1 MCKQKKITSRI
12 LMTIFVML
20 MYSTIFGQQ
29 NLTVTGKISDSL
41 SNSGIAVVS
50 ISVKGNSKAG
60 TTTDA
65 NGNFKITV
73 PNNAVLVISSLN
85 YAAKEI
91 PVQNR
96 SFLNISLSQKSSE
109 LNEVVVIGYGERK
122 KKDVTGA
129 ISTVSSKD
137 IEKSTAI
144 SPELALQGK
153 AAGVFVESGGGDPQA
168 RPLVRIRG
176 VNTFGYAEPLYV
188 VDGVPIYEGG
198 SGVTDG
204 AVGDVRS
211 PVNIFSMINP
221 QDIESITV
229 LKDASSAA
237 IYGVRA
243 SNGVVLITTKR
254 GKSGRPRVEFT
265 TSYGT
270 QSIPKTF
277 SFLNTQQ
284 YFSLVKE
291 AYDNNPD
298 INNGV
303 PVTAGVK
310 FGPLY
315 DPAGSQYAGNGATY
329 DWQKQLLNKNAP
341 IQDYSVRVSGGNDA
355 FNYYFSGG
363 YAKQESPLKSNFLER
378 YSIAAN
384 IESKVSKI
392 IQTGLTIRLVQ
403 ENSLVNTQSDLG
415 TMAATIPFQP
425 FFDPNDPTGYAPVAS
440 GTFKINP
447 AYDVAVLDSLYPL
460 SSNPTPEAI
469 KYRNQLISAL
479 ISQATAEGQPQKV
492 FVDGDPKLLWGPQT
506 RYNVFAFQSLNN
518 NNYDLVRALG
528 SAFVQIE
535 PIKGLR
541 IKGTLGGDYFIN
553 LRRSWENLD
562 NWRFSQTPGNPY
574 AGQNGKA
581 AGSYGERQSKTY
593 NINKELT
600 VNYNHTF
607 ATDHNI
613 DVVLSASDEFARW
626 YVNDLSGKVDYADPL
641 YRGIRNQPPFT
652 QGFAGILQ
660 EDALIG
666 YVGRISY
673 KYKDK
678 YYLDGTL
685 RYDGSSRLAPG
696 HRWDQFPSFA
706 AAWRISGENFFP
718 KISFIT
724 DLKIRGGWG
733 KLGNFQSA
741 GFYRYLSDVST
752 NPDYPLGSGNGNGYG
767 TQTQGAALPNF
778 ANTSLTWEKLKTTNI
793 GLDAQLFNNKVS
805 FTAEYYNKMTYNI
818 IQSVSLPPNTGIE
831 APADLNIAE
840 VRNRGFEFQV
850 SYNQRVGPVN
860 LNISTNLTTVDN
872 KVLKLNEGT
881 PLGNE
886 GGRIEEG
893 YSMFYLW
900 GYKEGGIFQTQAEID
915 AWRKSH
921 ADVSIGQSLT
931 DPSAGYTYKPGDMYF
946 QDVYGNP
953 VNSKDRYSKHPD
965 SLINSN
971 DRTFLG
977 KTIPGY
983 YYGFTLNA
991 NYKGIDISIFFQGT
1005 GDVKKYN
1012 YARSGGESMGGLAN
1026 QWATVL
1032 DRWTEQN
1039 HSTTIPRAV
1048 YNNPSNPTRFSSR
1061 FVESAAYLR
1070 LKNLQIG
1077 YSIPKTLLNR
1087 AGFIDN
1093 IRIYGSAINLFTVTK
1108 WTGLDPE
1115 NDFIPPTRQFLIGI
1129 NAAF

>member
-1 MCKQKKITSRI
+1 MCKQKRFTIRTSLTTLI
-12 LMTIFVML
+12 VLLCSSIFA
-20 MYSTIFGQQ
+20 QQ

-41 SNSGIAVVS
+41 SKSGLAVAS
-50 ISVKGNSKAG
+50 ITLKGNSKAG

-96 SFLNISLSQKSSE
+96 SFLNILLSQRSSE

-144 SPELALQGK
+144 SPEMALQGK

-188 VDGVPIYEGG
+188 VDGIPIYEGG
-198 SGVTDG
+198 AGATDG
-204 AVGDVRS
+204 AIGDIRS

-229 LKDASSAA
+229 LKDASAAA

-254 GKSGRPRVEFT
+254 GKSGRPKVEFT
-265 TSYGT
+265 TSYGV
-270 QSIPKTF
+270 QNIPKTF
-277 SFLNTQQ
+277 SFLNTKQ
-284 YFSLVKE
+284 YFSLVNE
-291 AYDNNPD
+291 AYNNNPD
-298 INNGV
+298 IDNGV
-303 PVTAGVK
+303 PVPAGVK
-310 FGPLY
+310 FGSFY
-315 DPAGSQYAGNGATY
+315 DPASSQYAGNSRTY
-329 DWQKQLLNKNAP
+329 DWQKQLLNKDAP

-425 FFDPNDPTGYAPVAS
+425 FFDPNDPTGFAPVTS
-440 GTFKINP
+440 GSFVANP
-447 AYDVAVLDSLYPL
+447 DYNPDLLNAGAPL
-460 SSNPTPEAI
+460 
-469 KYRNQLISAL
+469 
-479 ISQATAEGQPQKV
+479 V
-492 FVDGDPKLLWGPQT
+492 FAPDDPKSLWGPQS
-506 RYNVFAFQSLNN
+506 RFNVFAFQALNN
-518 NNYDLVRALG
+518 TKYDLLRVLG

-535 PIKGLR
+535 PVKGFR

-553 LRRSWENLD
+553 LKREWADVD

-574 AGQNGKA
+574 SGQDGKA
-581 AGSYGERQSKTY
+581 AGRYGERQGKTY
-593 NINKELT
+593 NLNKELT
-600 VNYNHTF
+600 LNYNHTF

-613 DVVLSASDEFARW
+613 DIVLSASDQFARW
-626 YVNDLSGKVDYADPL
+626 YVNDLSGNVDYADPL
-641 YRGIRNQPPFT
+641 YRGIANKPPYT

-706 AAWRISGENFFP
+706 AAWRISGEKFFP
-718 KISFIT
+718 KVSFIN

-741 GFYRYLSDVST
+741 PFYAYLSGVST
-752 NPDYPLGSGNGNGYG
+752 SPDYPLGSGNGNGFG

-778 ANTSLTWEKLKTTNI
+778 ANTSLSWEKLKTTNI

-805 FTAEYYNKMTYNI
+805 FTAEYYNKITYNI
-818 IQSVSLPPNTGIE
+818 IQIVSLPPNTGIE
-831 APADLNIAE
+831 APAALNIAQ

-850 SYNQRVGPVN
+850 SYNQRVGRVN

-881 PLGNE
+881 PLGGE

-900 GYKEGGIFQTQAEID
+900 GYKEGGIFQSQAEID

-931 DPSAGYTYKPGDMYF
+931 NPTAGYTYKPGDMYF

-953 VNSKDRYSKHPD
+953 VNPKDRYSKNPD

-991 NYKGIDISIFFQGT
+991 NYKGIDISVFFQGT

-1048 YNNPSNPTRFSSR
+1048 YNNPSNPNRLSSR

-1077 YSIPKTLLNR
+1077 YSLPKSLLNKS
-1087 AGFIDN
+1087 GFIDN

-1129 NAAF
+1129 NASF